1 VNEPPVLL
9 ADEPTG
15 NLDSK
20 NSREIMR
27 MFQRLNDSGMTVIM
41 VTHSAECA
49 GYARRV
55 LQLRDGRLK
64 EDRLTAESGLRR
76 VS

>member
-1 VNEPPVLL
+1 VLL

>member
-1 VNEPPVLL
+1 
-9 ADEPTG
+9 
-15 NLDSK
+15 
-20 NSREIMR
+20 
-27 MFQRLNDSGMTVIM
+27 M

-55 LQLRDGRLK
+55 LQLSDGRLK

-76 VS
+76 AS